1 MVPMVESIL
10 NEFREEMPA
19 TRRVLERIP
28 PDKLAWKPHAKS
40 RSIGELAM
48 HVANIPPWRKEL
60 QNLRVLSRPG
70 PAAVCQQR
78 GRDSRRLREKRSH
91 RRGTPQHHDRAIR
104 FGNLSSHFEG
114 ESNLQQ
120 AARRGIANQPAKPPL
135 SPSWSVVGL
144 APLAGR
150 GASSGLWT
158 HGGRKPLRITT
169 RGFSSR
175 LLMRWATWWVAFRLC
190 VDLFRCFCLLSSA
203 VSPPSGLVAGHFVH
217 S

>member
-40 RSIGELAM
+40 RSLGELAM

-60 QNLRVLSRPG
+60 QNLRVLSRQG

-78 GRDSRRLREKRSH
+78 GRDSRRPREKRSH

-104 FGNLSSHFEG
+104 FG
-114 ESNLQQ
+114 
-120 AARRGIANQPAKPPL
+120 
-135 SPSWSVVGL
+135 
-144 APLAGR
+144 
-150 GASSGLWT
+150 
-158 HGGRKPLRITT
+158 
-169 RGFSSR
+169 
-175 LLMRWATWWVAFRLC
+175 
-190 VDLFRCFCLLSSA
+190 LFRCFCLLSSA
-203 VSPPSGLVAGHFVH
+203 VSPPSGLVAGHFGPFM
-217 S
+217 SRLDFRS